1 MSKAPVVIDLFCGCG
16 GFGLGAKLAGFDV
29 IAAVDIDATLQS
41 AYARNFPNTKIIN
54 GDISLLGESE
64 WNSIILS
71 NKIDGIIGGPPCQGY
86 SRMGHS
92 DVNDPRRSL
101 LRHFF
106 RTVNIIKPK
115 FFVMEN
121 VEGLMDEKNVY
132 ELKSAL
138 KILDADYQVL
148 DPMIIDA
155 SDFGAPTRR
164 RRVVVIGFI
173 PEEFECGLNSETLKA
188 GNYERNTVRNAISD
202 LPAPLMKS
210 KNNDITDFGWHK
222 YRDVN
227 VENLSKYAK
236 EMRSLP
242 PKGMGWKNAID
253 KMKIGE
259 ISGFFNTL
267 HSPKVK
273 ARYSSILPGMV
284 DPVSKSKCLLWDGL
298 CPTLRA
304 GTGSDKGSHQAVR
317 PLHPEEGRVIT
328 VREAARLQ
336 GFPDWFVFHHTKW
349 HSFRMIGNSVSPLM
363 SKHIMGEIY
372 DALNNIETN
381 AIKVG

>member
-1 MSKAPVVIDLFCGCG
+1 MPYQTDIYRKVMSKAPVVIDLFCGCG

-71 NKIDGIIGGPPCQGY
+71 KKIDGIIGGPPCQGY

-115 FFVMEN
+115 FFVMGN
-121 VEGLMDEKNVY
+121 VECTMDEKNVY

-173 PEEFECGLNSETLKA
+173 
-188 GNYERNTVRNAISD
+188 
-202 LPAPLMKS
+202 
-210 KNNDITDFGWHK
+210 
-222 YRDVN
+222 
-227 VENLSKYAK
+227 
-236 EMRSLP
+236 
-242 PKGMGWKNAID
+242 
-253 KMKIGE
+253 
-259 ISGFFNTL
+259 
-267 HSPKVK
+267 
-273 ARYSSILPGMV
+273 IL
-284 DPVSKSKCLLWDGL
+284 
-298 CPTLRA
+298 T
-304 GTGSDKGSHQAVR
+304 
-317 PLHPEEGRVIT
+317 
-328 VREAARLQ
+328 
-336 GFPDWFVFHHTKW
+336 
-349 HSFRMIGNSVSPLM
+349 
-363 SKHIMGEIY
+363 
-372 DALNNIETN
+372 
-381 AIKVG
+381 

>member
-1 MSKAPVVIDLFCGCG
+1 MNKAPVVIDLFCGCG
-16 GFGLGAKLAGFDV
+16 GFGLGAKLAGFNV

-64 WNSIILS
+64 WNSITLS
-71 NKIDGIIGGPPCQGY
+71 QRVDGIIGGPPCQGY

-148 DPMIIDA
+148 DPMIVDA

-173 PEEFECGLNSETLKA
+173 PEEFACGLNSEDFKS
-188 GNYERNTVRNAISD
+188 GDYERNTVRDAISD
-202 LPAPLMKS
+202 LPAPLVKS
-210 KNNDITDFGWHK
+210 KNNDITDFGWHNYK
-222 YRDVN
+222 DLN
-227 VENLSKYAK
+227 IENLSKYAK
-236 EMRSLP
+236 EMRAFP
-242 PKGMGWKNAID
+242 PTGMGWKNAID
-253 KMKIGE
+253 KFKIGE

-273 ARYSSILPGMV
+273 ARYSSIVPGMV
-284 DPVSKSKCLLWDGL
+284 DPVSKSKCLSWDGL

-363 SKHIMGEIY
+363 SKHIMGEMY